1 VNRVRLAAA
10 GCALLLSAAC
20 GSGPVSDAAQRFD
33 PLTASSARTAPRTPT
48 PTTRLPNQQL
58 LDNGLSVALSAPKSF
73 TPTDAASPRTPR
85 AVAFDMIIENG
96 SGAVYR
102 PAQLSVIALV
112 NGQSAAQVVDST
124 QGYTGFVGATDE
136 VPPGQNVRVTVAF
149 AVPLTR
155 ADLRLL
161 VQPEAVD
168 GRQITVF
175 EGTV

>member
-1 VNRVRLAAA
+1 VNWVRPAAA

-20 GSGPVSDAAQRFD
+20 SAGPVSDAAQQPD
-33 PLTASSARTAPRTPT
+33 PLTAGSTRTFPRTPA
-48 PTTRLPNQQL
+48 PTTRLGNQRL

-73 TPTDAASPRTPR
+73 TPTDAASPRTSR

-96 SGAVYR
+96 SGTVYR

-112 NGQSAAQVVDST
+112 NGESAAQVVDST
-124 QGYTGFVGATDE
+124 QGYTGFVGAADE

-149 AVPLTR
+149 AVPVTR
-155 ADLRLL
+155 AELRLL
-161 VQPEAVD
+161 LQPDAVD
-168 GRQITVF
+168 GRRITVF

>member
-1 VNRVRLAAA
+1 
-10 GCALLLSAAC
+10 
-20 GSGPVSDAAQRFD
+20 
-33 PLTASSARTAPRTPT
+33 
-48 PTTRLPNQQL
+48 

-73 TPTDAASPRTPR
+73 TPTEAAFPRTPR

-96 SGAVYR
+96 SGTVYR

-149 AVPLTR
+149 AVPVAR

-161 VQPEAVD
+161 VQPDAVD
-168 GRQITVF
+168 GHRVTVF

>member
-1 VNRVRLAAA
+1 
-10 GCALLLSAAC
+10 LLLSAAC
-20 GSGPVSDAAQRFD
+20 GAGPVSGAAQQPD
-33 PLTASSARTAPRTPT
+33 PLTATSTRTAPRSPA
-48 PTTRLPNQQL
+48 PTTGMGNQRL

-96 SGAVYR
+96 SGTVYR

-124 QGYTGFVGATDE
+124 QGYTGFVGGTDE

-149 AVPLTR
+149 AVPPTR

-161 VQPEAVD
+161 VQPDASD